1 MRFSETVGQQS
12 IISKLVHSVDN
23 GRISHAQLFFA
34 KEGSGALP
42 LALAYIQYIACPNRT
57 EGDSCGKCN
66 TCNKLSSFSHPDLH
80 FAFPIVSG
88 AKITDSD
95 SFITEWRELTS
106 LSIYFSPTD
115 WKEKIGAEK
124 KQLNIPVKE
133 SDRISKKLSLKSYE
147 GGYKFMVIWLAEY
160 MKAPTANKLLKL
172 IEEPPKNTL
181 IILITNNFENI
192 LGTILSRTQLVKLN
206 IPKDEEIADYLVAN
220 YGVNNEMAT
229 DAARLADGDV
239 SHAIHIAKNEN
250 PDANNL
256 ETFSALMRFAYK
268 KDIVGAINWS
278 DKLHTS
284 GREELK
290 QFLTYSLHIV
300 RQCII
305 GNYAGAEVRKLND
318 SENDFAAKFAPFIN
332 HSNVVQVYEHLS
344 QAESDISRNGS
355 AKIILLDMAIELFR
369 LINPKR

>member
-1 MRFSETVGQQS
+1 MKFSETVGQHS
-12 IISKLVHSVDN
+12 VISKLVNSVDK

-42 LALAYIQYIACPNRT
+42 LALAYIQYIACPNRAD
-57 EGDSCGKCN
+57 GDSCGECN
-66 TCNKLSSFSHPDLH
+66 TCKKLSSFSHPDLH
-80 FAFPIVSG
+80 FAFPIISSTK
-88 AKITDSD
+88 ALDSD
-95 SFITEWRELTS
+95 YFIAQWRAIAKVST
-106 LSIYFSPTD
+106 YFSPTD

-172 IEEPPKNTL
+172 LEEPPKKTL

-206 IPKDEEIADYLVAN
+206 IPQDEEIADYLVAN
-220 YGVNNEMAT
+220 YGINSTSAG
-229 DAARLADGDV
+229 DAARLADGNV
-239 SHAIHIAKNEN
+239 SQAVHIAKNEN
-250 PDANNL
+250 PDASNL
-256 ETFSALMRFAYK
+256 ETFSSLMRFAYK
-268 KDIVGAINWS
+268 KDIVGAINWA
-278 DKLHTS
+278 DKLHS
-284 GREELK
+284 CGREELK
-290 QFLTYSLHIV
+290 HFLTYSLHIV
-300 RQCII
+300 RQCIV
-305 GNYAGAEVRKLND
+305 GNYAGAEVRKLNE

-344 QAESDISRNGS
+344 EAESDIARNGS
-355 AKIILLDMAIELFR
+355 AKIILLDMAIQLFK
-369 LINPKR
+369 LVNPKR